1 MCMRKMWTV
10 FQFFL
15 LCYSE
20 FKISSTFP
28 GFLVLPQ
35 SRITFGISRKMNQ
48 TYSRNKLCLYII
60 SCSQFHL
67 YHHYN
72 SFSLIFRVEFYVS
85 HSYTLFLGDFG
96 TRTLSRV
103 VNRIFGTFQNGK
115 VCFKEWCGYFC
126 GEQHSFGRAF
136 VYNHHK
142 TF

>member
-1 MCMRKMWTV
+1 MDS
-10 FQFFL
+10 FSIFL
-15 LCYSE
+15 LCYST

-35 SRITFGISRKMNQ
+35 SRITFGVSRKMNK

-67 YHHYN
+67 FHHYN

-103 VNRIFGTFQNGK
+103 VNRIFRNILEGK
-115 VCFKEWCGYFC
+115 GLLQWFVWLLLWWTIFFWKSFC
-126 GEQHSFGRAF
+126 LES
-136 VYNHHK
+136 
-142 TF
+142 